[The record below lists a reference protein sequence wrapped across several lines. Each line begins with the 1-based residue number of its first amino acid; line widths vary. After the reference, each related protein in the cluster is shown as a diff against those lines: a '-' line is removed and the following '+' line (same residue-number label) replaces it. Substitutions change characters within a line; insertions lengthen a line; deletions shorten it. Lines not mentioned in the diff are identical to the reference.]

1 MLRFQCLVLDH
12 DDTVFR
18 SSLTVN
24 YPGIRLAMEQLRPKI
39 SFTAAQYAAWNFSPG
54 FQALMDDLWKLTP
67 DEQNWLYDQWLQYA
81 MGHMPPVFA
90 GFDQLLRRY
99 RNAGGKIAVASHSSR
114 ENILRDYQTQIG
126 FEPDLIFGWD
136 LPEEQRKPHPYPLE
150 ESMRRF
156 SLAPGQLLMVD
167 DLKPGLDM
175 ARACGVPFAG
185 AGWGH
190 DAPEI
195 ETYLRQ
201 NGDYYFKTVDALE
214 QFLFG

>member
-1 MLRFQCLVLDH
+1 
-12 DDTVFR
+12 
-18 SSLTVN
+18 
-24 YPGIRLAMEQLRPKI
+24 
-39 SFTAAQYAAWNFSPG
+39 
-54 FQALMDDLWKLTP
+54 
-67 DEQNWLYDQWLQYA
+67 
-81 MGHMPPVFA
+81 
-90 GFDQLLRRY
+90 
-99 RNAGGKIAVASHSSR
+99 
-114 ENILRDYQTQIG
+114 
-126 FEPDLIFGWD
+126 
-136 LPEEQRKPHPYPLE
+136 
-150 ESMRRF
+150 
-156 SLAPGQLLMVD
+156 MVD